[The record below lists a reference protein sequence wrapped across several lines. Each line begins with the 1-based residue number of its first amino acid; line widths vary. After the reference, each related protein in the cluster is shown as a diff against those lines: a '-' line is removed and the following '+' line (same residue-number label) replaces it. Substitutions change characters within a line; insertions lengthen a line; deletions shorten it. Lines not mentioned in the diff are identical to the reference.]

1 MNRIFLELSGTLT
14 TTTPGQEPVSI
25 VSRTWTKFSIKC
37 LTLKT
42 KASLGP
48 VNWSIVNHKKV
59 ATNSPTLDKLKLVN
73 LSTLQNA
80 PKNSVFNS
88 VYRKFNDDRETISS
102 GPPPANPNSR
112 KSKIDVFGRE
122 LSEVCRETDK
132 QVPEIVTFSIKK
144 IEAIGITDG
153 IYRISGRLTSY
164 YLK

>member
-1 MNRIFLELSGTLT
+1 M
-14 TTTPGQEPVSI
+14 
-25 VSRTWTKFSIKC
+25 
-37 LTLKT
+37 
-42 KASLGP
+42 
-48 VNWSIVNHKKV
+48 VNH
-59 ATNSPTLDKLKLVN
+59 
-73 LSTLQNA
+73 STLQNA
-80 PKNSVFNS
+80 PKNSVYNS

-153 IYRISGRLTSY
+153 IYRISGKLASY